1 VTDDEGREL
10 ACDDPDGDAVV
21 CDRCGRPFASQWLLV
36 LHRGQAHATD
46 LTREERAA
54 FETAY
59 DDEQEAIR
67 RFRLK
72 ALGSLVAIYF
82 GFLMIYAVV

>member
-1 VTDDEGREL
+1 MTDDGESGL
-10 ACDDPDGDAVV
+10 VCDGPDGDAVV
-21 CDRCGRPFASQWLLV
+21 CDRCGRPFASQRLLE
-36 LHRGQAHATD
+36 LHRGQAHAGD
-46 LTREERAA
+46 LTHEERAA

-59 DDEQEAIR
+59 DDEQEDIR

-72 ALGSLVAIYF
+72 ALGSLVVIYF